1 MISLKSRKL
10 RLVLLP
16 AAAVLLELL
25 PYGAVLNFGVQA
37 EDGSIETI
45 QRTYSY
51 FSLTPFGYA
60 LFGPLLTAI
69 LSCLLVALGV
79 LYLWRGK
86 GKAALKGL
94 SVIAVLL
101 SLSPLLY
108 GVTYFSALGAVI
120 SALLLAEA
128 VLACLPKRP

>member
-1 MISLKSRKL
+1 MP
-10 RLVLLP
+10 V
-16 AAAVLLELL
+16 AAVLLELL
-25 PYGAVLNFGVQA
+25 PYGEVLNFGVQA

-45 QRTYSY
+45 RRTCSY

-86 GKAALKGL
+86 GKSALKVL

-108 GVTYFSALGAVI
+108 GVNYFSALGAVI

-128 VLACLPKRP
+128 VVAFLPEKR

>member
-1 MISLKSRKL
+1 MKGRKL
-10 RLVLLP
+10 WLVLLP
-16 AAAVLLELL
+16 VAAVLLELL

-37 EDGSIETI
+37 ADGSIDTI
-45 QRTYSY
+45 RRTYSY

-69 LSCLLVALGV
+69 LSCLLLALGV

-86 GKAALKGL
+86 GKSALKVL

-108 GVTYFSALGAVI
+108 GVNYFSALGAVI
-120 SALLLAEA
+120 SAVLIAETVA
-128 VLACLPKRP
+128 AFLPERH

>member
-1 MISLKSRKL
+1 MKSRRL
-10 RLVLLP
+10 WLVLLP

-60 LFGPLLTAI
+60 LFGPLLTAV

-86 GKAALKGL
+86 GKAALKVL

-108 GVTYFSALGAVI
+108 GVNYFSALGAVI

-128 VLACLPKRP
+128 VLACIPKQP

>member
-1 MISLKSRKL
+1 MKDRKL
-10 RLVLLP
+10 WLILLP

-37 EDGSIETI
+37 ADGSIETI

-69 LSCLLVALGV
+69 LSCLLVAVGV

-86 GKAALKGL
+86 GKSALKVL

-108 GVTYFSALGAVI
+108 GVNYFSALGAVI
-120 SALLLAEA
+120 SVLLLAEA
-128 VLACLPKRP
+128 VLACLPKQR